1 MSQLIVETNNL
12 TKSFKGA
19 QAVNSVNLNIPKGSI
34 YGFLGP
40 NGAGKTT
47 AIKLLLGL
55 MKETSGSIQ
64 IFGKD
69 LKKDKQM
76 ILRRIGS
83 LVESPSYYG
92 HLTAR
97 ENLQLLQ
104 TILHVPKERIDEVL
118 AIVRLEKDD
127 NRPVKGF
134 SLGMKQRLGI
144 ASALLGNPELLIL
157 DEPTNG
163 LDPSG
168 IIEIRELIKSLP
180 EKYGVTVL
188 VSSHLLS
195 EIDQMATE
203 VGIISK
209 GSLIFQDSIEVL
221 KKKSVSKIRIQTNNS
236 KAAWNILV
244 KEGLKGEI
252 EGNYLSFKQ
261 NKNKEVAEMIRILVQ
276 NKLDV
281 YRVEEVKRS
290 LESIFLDMTKE
301 EKSL

>member
-69 LKKDKQM
+69 LKKDKQI
-76 ILRRIGS
+76 ILRKIGS

-221 KKKSVSKIRIQTNNS
+221 RKKSVSKIRIQTNNS